1 MLACREI
8 RAKTSGRAGFMA
20 DHRASGLGFVLSV
33 TGSRAEVRLYAGDA
47 TANHDESRVTI
58 GKLIAVRTPKS
69 AVVGV
74 VARLSGP
81 GNASG
86 DYHPSDLSADVDF
99 LGEIVEHGTPEAYFQ
114 RGVSEYPAV
123 GDKVMALDTED
134 ISVIHHIAG
143 GETINVGRLKMD
155 AKVPAYINFDELLQ
169 KHFAVLGTTGVGKS
183 SAVALILREILKKKA
198 NLRIF
203 LIDPHNEYGHCFGDM
218 ANVISP
224 KNLKLPFWL
233 FDFEEIVDVFFR
245 ARPGVEEE
253 TEILSELIPIAKARY
268 AAGQRGE
275 RVLLRKAAGAGYT
288 PDTPVP
294 YRISDLADLINER
307 MGKLENRSSW
317 MKYHRLITRIE
328 TLGQDSRYAFMFDSL
343 MVEDMMSKVLAD
355 LFRLP
360 IGKEPITVM
369 QLAGFPAEVVDS
381 VVSVL
386 CRLAFEFGVW
396 CDGSVPILV
405 ACEEAHRYAPA
416 DRKLGFGP
424 TRKALSRIAKE
435 GRKYSVFLGVIT
447 QRPADLDAT
456 ILSQCSTVFAM
467 RMANERDQAIVKSAV
482 PDAGSSLIGFLASLG
497 IREAIAF
504 GEGVALPTRLRFSD
518 LAREFLPRSQH
529 GGHERFEAADAVDED
544 FVDAIVDR
552 WREAS
557 TTSARA
563 RPAASMPDMV
573 DLDHGLGSLE
583 AFATAP
589 AKQQR

>member
-1 MLACREI
+1 
-8 RAKTSGRAGFMA
+8 
-20 DHRASGLGFVLSV
+20 
-33 TGSRAEVRLYAGDA
+33 
-47 TANHDESRVTI
+47 
-58 GKLIAVRTPKS
+58 
-69 AVVGV
+69 
-74 VARLSGP
+74 
-81 GNASG
+81 
-86 DYHPSDLSADVDF
+86 
-99 LGEIVEHGTPEAYFQ
+99 
-114 RGVSEYPAV
+114 
-123 GDKVMALDTED
+123 
-134 ISVIHHIAG
+134 
-143 GETINVGRLKMD
+143 
-155 AKVPAYINFDELLQ
+155 
-169 KHFAVLGTTGVGKS
+169 
-183 SAVALILREILKKKA
+183 
-198 NLRIF
+198 
-203 LIDPHNEYGHCFGDM
+203 M

-224 KNLKLPFWL
+224 KNLRLPFWL

-268 AAGQRGE
+268 AAAQRGE

-294 YRISDLADLINER
+294 YRISDLVELINDR

-328 TLGQDSRYAFMFDSL
+328 TLGQDSRYAFMFDSF
-343 MVEDMMSKVLAD
+343 MVEDMMSQVLAE

-396 CDGSVPILV
+396 SDGSVPILV

-482 PDAGSSLIGFLASLG
+482 PDAGASLIGFLASLG

-504 GEGVALPTRLRFSD
+504 GEGVPLPTRLRFAD
-518 LAREFLPRSQH
+518 LPREFLPRSQH
-529 GGHERFEAADAVDED
+529 EGHARFDAADAVDAD

-557 TTSARA
+557 TTGARA
-563 RPAASMPDMV
+563 RSGASATMPDVV
-573 DLDHGLGSLE
+573 DLDRGFGSLE

>member
-1 MLACREI
+1 
-8 RAKTSGRAGFMA
+8 
-20 DHRASGLGFVLSV
+20 
-33 TGSRAEVRLYAGDA
+33 
-47 TANHDESRVTI
+47 
-58 GKLIAVRTPKS
+58 
-69 AVVGV
+69 
-74 VARLSGP
+74 
-81 GNASG
+81 
-86 DYHPSDLSADVDF
+86 
-99 LGEIVEHGTPEAYFQ
+99 
-114 RGVSEYPAV
+114 
-123 GDKVMALDTED
+123 
-134 ISVIHHIAG
+134 
-143 GETINVGRLKMD
+143 
-155 AKVPAYINFDELLQ
+155 
-169 KHFAVLGTTGVGKS
+169 
-183 SAVALILREILKKKA
+183 
-198 NLRIF
+198 
-203 LIDPHNEYGHCFGDM
+203 
-218 ANVISP
+218 
-224 KNLKLPFWL
+224 
-233 FDFEEIVDVFFR
+233 
-245 ARPGVEEE
+245 
-253 TEILSELIPIAKARY
+253 
-268 AAGQRGE
+268 
-275 RVLLRKAAGAGYT
+275 
-288 PDTPVP
+288 
-294 YRISDLADLINER
+294 
-307 MGKLENRSSW
+307 
-317 MKYHRLITRIE
+317 
-328 TLGQDSRYAFMFDSL
+328 
-343 MVEDMMSKVLAD
+343 
-355 LFRLP
+355 
-360 IGKEPITVM
+360 M

-396 CDGSVPILV
+396 SDGSVPILV

-529 GGHERFEAADAVDED
+529 EGHARFEAADAVDED

-557 TTSARA
+557 TTSVRA
-563 RPAASMPDMV
+563 RPAASVPDIV
-573 DLDHGLGSLE
+573 DVDRGLGSLE